1 MSQPPGQDIERPA
14 AGVVVVVLRKGLQPL
29 REGFGRSDGILL
41 DCVEQLFHA
50 GAGEV
55 KPSGV
60 DPRAA
65 AVVSVAAAREQVA
78 ERRRERLLVALYSA
92 AQPRELDMDGAVD
105 EALGVGVAVVERAER
120 IEAGCEGVAHEGI
133 PGLEIDQVAACAAF
147 VALPPLLD
155 VAHRAVARQIGAGQQ
170 SRTPLLFQQVGEG
183 ED

>member
-1 MSQPPGQDIERPA
+1 
-14 AGVVVVVLRKGLQPL
+14 
-29 REGFGRSDGILL
+29 
-41 DCVEQLFHA
+41 
-50 GAGEV
+50 
-55 KPSGV
+55 
-60 DPRAA
+60 
-65 AVVSVAAAREQVA
+65 
-78 ERRRERLLVALYSA
+78 
-92 AQPRELDMDGAVD
+92 MDGVVD